1 LLESSTARR
10 SPSPAR
16 RAVVYAEGVNLAEL
30 RSSREP
36 VVGLA
41 ERGDALVL
49 SLAGELDLADV
60 PALRQTLR
68 RAVERSPRR
77 LVVDLTEVTFVDST
91 VLGALVEA
99 RSALG
104 GDAFALAAPGLEVR
118 RALQVSGLDRLFAV
132 FDGIE
137 SALA

>member
-1 LLESSTARR
+1 
-10 SPSPAR
+10 
-16 RAVVYAEGVNLAEL
+16 VAEL
-30 RSSREP
+30 GSHREP

-49 SLAGELDLADV
+49 SLAGELDLAV
-60 PALRQTLR
+60 APALREALR
-68 RAVERSPRR
+68 RAVERSPKR
-77 LVVDLTEVTFVDST
+77 LVVDLAEVTFVDST

-118 RALQVSGLDRLFAV
+118 RALEVSGLDRHFTIETAV
-132 FDGIE
+132 D
-137 SALA
+137 

>member
-1 LLESSTARR
+1 
-10 SPSPAR
+10 
-16 RAVVYAEGVNLAEL
+16 VAEL
-30 RSSREP
+30 GSSREP

-49 SLAGELDLADV
+49 SLAGELDLADA
-60 PALRQTLR
+60 PALREALR
-68 RAVERSPRR
+68 RAVERSPKR

-104 GDAFALAAPGLEVR
+104 GEAFALASPGLEVR
-118 RALQVSGLDRLFAV
+118 RALEVSGLDRHFT
-132 FDGIE
+132 IE
-137 SALA
+137 TAID